1 MTSHFT
7 NRITELKNQLQFSE
21 ELKEEAA
28 YRVLIL
34 REPIQGVIEQL
45 GIPSVYVI
53 NNWINLYKKR
63 IEAGLVPLP
72 PMTEKEKQ
80 NLQTLQQRN
89 KQLEK
94 ALKDANLMVLALNTM
109 IDVAE
114 EELKIPVRKKR
125 GTKQ

>member
-1 MTSHFT
+1 MTHHLT
-7 NRITELKNQLQFSE
+7 DRITEQKSQLQFSD

-34 REPIQGVIEQL
+34 REPIQEVIEQL
-45 GIPSVYVI
+45 GIPNVYIV

-63 IEAGLVPLP
+63 IEAGLVSLP
-72 PMTEKEKQ
+72 PMTEKENQ
-80 NLQTLQQRN
+80 DLQALQQRT

-94 ALKDANLMVLALNTM
+94 ALKDANLMILALNTM